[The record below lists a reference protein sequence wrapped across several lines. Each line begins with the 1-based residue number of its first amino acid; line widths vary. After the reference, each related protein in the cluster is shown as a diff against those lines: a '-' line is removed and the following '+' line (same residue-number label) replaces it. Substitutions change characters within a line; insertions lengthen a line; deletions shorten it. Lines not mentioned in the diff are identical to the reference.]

1 MQLKRTIKIVY
12 ILAVFVLFY
21 LALPPTRVEAQ
32 ACGGDC
38 SVVKCDNQPRC
49 RIIGRELYCPVAYCS
64 QCGGSGCERVGCPP
78 GEFMANDGCR
88 PIGAVD
94 NCPCG
99 TKPSGVCNSCEED
112 LPPPE
117 PPAIPTEIPTPTH
130 TLTPTPTPLPVNIL
144 VRGVNL
150 PAIPQLCDQIKA
162 STDYRTGSVFD
173 VTKNGTSIGQQTQS
187 GSTYLS
193 WIDTAGTYAVSSAEV
208 ASSAVRYCLTDGT
221 GSTFGPSTVVAP
233 AGTTQTFDVSFSP
246 FGPWF
251 QTKGGG
257 DVYSSGKIVSKIPP
271 SAVPRVFL
279 SDGGPAG
286 SLFPGIPIYGS
297 TAVLP
302 YDFDESPSSQGETIV
317 SSKDWLVNQ
326 AHPTKDLY
334 GTFYRK
340 FDSPTIA
347 DYTNEVTPISQ
358 PVSRVKPYYILG
370 DVTTTGN
377 WTVGDGEKLILL
389 VDGSITISGQM
400 HTTGTGIIVV
410 IAKTEINFSPAV
422 GVGAGISTPSIEG
435 VYIAGS
441 TLRTG
446 ASTTPGSERFVGKGM
461 FIGNAL
467 ALERDLASAVG
478 GNLTTSAHLFI
489 YNPGYLF
496 SLPAKMLDRSISWQE
511 VAP

>member
-1 MQLKRTIKIVY
+1 MHEDVCAAVRYLNENPDAANNAVSASKEVTSDILFWESLLRKENLVTVLRRPAKRISQRDRQSLVILWNVQRVKQVGYRIMQLKRTIKIVY

-117 PPAIPTEIPTPTH
+117 PPAIPTEIPTPTP

-251 QTKGGG
+251 QTKAAEMCIA
-257 DVYSSGKIVSKIPP
+257 VERSFPKFLPLPCLAYFFLMAVQRAPCFPVFRYTAPQP
-271 SAVPRVFL
+271 SCRTTLTNLQAVR
-279 SDGGPAG
+279 
-286 SLFPGIPIYGS
+286 
-297 TAVLP
+297 
-302 YDFDESPSSQGETIV
+302 
-317 SSKDWLVNQ
+317 
-326 AHPTKDLY
+326 
-334 GTFYRK
+334 
-340 FDSPTIA
+340 
-347 DYTNEVTPISQ
+347 
-358 PVSRVKPYYILG
+358 
-370 DVTTTGN
+370 
-377 WTVGDGEKLILL
+377 EK
-389 VDGSITISGQM
+389 Q
-400 HTTGTGIIVV
+400 
-410 IAKTEINFSPAV
+410 
-422 GVGAGISTPSIEG
+422 
-435 VYIAGS
+435 
-441 TLRTG
+441 
-446 ASTTPGSERFVGKGM
+446 
-461 FIGNAL
+461 
-467 ALERDLASAVG
+467 
-478 GNLTTSAHLFI
+478 
-489 YNPGYLF
+489 
-496 SLPAKMLDRSISWQE
+496 
-511 VAP
+511 